1 MNSANF
7 QCTAC
12 KNLGYVLVA
21 QGEYAAADACAC
33 KETCSLCQ
41 GSLYVRQEVG
51 GYEELVPCTCSVEP
65 VKMRLYNQAHI
76 PARYRGKAVEGYVNH
91 GGNQGKTKTLLLN
104 YQKKFELTP
113 ETSGLLLIGP
123 PGTGKTHL
131 LCGLLQNLTLERG
144 LSCHYVDFF
153 QLTERIRA
161 TFDTRGG
168 ETEEDLIGPL
178 VEVPVLAIDEL
189 GKGRGTHWELS
200 IVDQLISRR
209 YNAGRVVLAA
219 TNYGLEADI
228 MAATQKADDHR
239 PPTSKDLS
247 QGRDRSAITMLDET
261 LEERIGE
268 RIVSRLYETCKI
280 HVIDSTDYRDPSSHR

>member
-1 MNSANF
+1 MNSANY

-12 KNLGYVLVA
+12 NDLGYRLVA
-21 QGEYAAADACAC
+21 RGEHAATEPCSC
-33 KETCSLCQ
+33 KASCSRCGGTQ
-41 GSLYVRQEVG
+41 YIREEVG
-51 GYEELVPCTCSVEP
+51 GYEELVPCICAAEP
-65 VKMRLYNQAHI
+65 VKMRLYNQACI
-76 PARYRGKAVEGYVNH
+76 PARYRGKEISGYVNH

-104 YQKKFELTP
+104 FQKKFEISD
-113 ETSGLLLIGP
+113 EASGLLLLGP

-131 LCGLLQNLTLERG
+131 LCGLLQHFTLVRG
-144 LSCHYVDFF
+144 LPCRYVDFF
-153 QLTERIRA
+153 HLTERIRA

-168 ETEEDLIGPL
+168 ETEEDIIGPL
-178 VEVPVLAIDEL
+178 VDVPVLAIDEL

-219 TNYGLEADI
+219 TNYHLEAQI
-228 MAATQKADDHR
+228 IAASRVSEDHR
-239 PPTSKDLS
+239 PPTSKDLRK
-247 QGRDRSAITMLDET
+247 GPDRSAIAMLDET

-280 HVIDSTDYRDPSSHR
+280 HGIQSTDFRAPTNRR

>member
-1 MNSANF
+1 
-7 QCTAC
+7 
-12 KNLGYVLVA
+12 
-21 QGEYAAADACAC
+21 GEYAAADRCRC
-33 KETCSLCQ
+33 KQTCSRCQ
-41 GSLYVRQEVG
+41 GSLYISQVVD
-51 GYEELVPCTCSVEP
+51 GYEELVPCSCSVESAR
-65 VKMRLYNQAHI
+65 MRLYNQAHI

-91 GGNQGKTKTLLLN
+91 GGNQGKTQTLLLN
-104 YQKKFELTP
+104 YQKKFEFTDGV
-113 ETSGLLLIGP
+113 SGLLLLGP

-131 LCGLLQNLTLERG
+131 LCGLLQNFTLQRG

-168 ETEEDLIGPL
+168 ETEEDIIGPL
-178 VEVPVLAIDEL
+178 VDVPVLAIDEL

-219 TNYGLEADI
+219 TNYHLEAQVL
-228 MAATQKADDHR
+228 AATRASDSQR
-239 PPTSKDLS
+239 PPSSKDLS
-247 QGRDRSAITMLDET
+247 KGPDRSAIAMLDET

-268 RIVSRLYETCKI
+268 RIVSRLYETCRI
-280 HVIDSTDYRDPSSHR
+280 HAIQSTDFRDPSSHR